1 MSGKNSSGM
10 MLAVKVSLA
19 SNVLLFIIKAITLF
33 IVDSLAVAADLGISA
48 IALCVSGILYYA
60 VKMSDK
66 PLIRTSFLWAEVY

>member
-1 MSGKNSSGM
+1 M